1 MLFIYNHHCKQK
13 KMINLNKLE
22 FFISLV
28 PYGMLL
34 IFNHHCKQKKTDLF
48 EQIGISYMCA
58 LLWNV
63 TYLQPSL
70 QTKKMINSNKLEFP
84 IFFGLLGNVIYL

>member
-1 MLFIYNHHCKQK
+1 MELYLLTNYHCKK
-13 KMINLNKLE
+13 K
-22 FFISLV
+22 
-28 PYGMLL
+28 
-34 IFNHHCKQKKTDLF
+34 KKTDLF

-70 QTKKMINSNKLEFP
+70 QTKKND
-84 IFFGLLGNVIYL
+84 